1 MTRTRLWLA
10 DRFDAKRACRLCG
23 DQVEPGQLEPGQVE
37 PGQLERRGHGM
48 AVACLA
54 EAEDRRWLTS
64 LCQLQFVTW

>member
-23 DQVEPGQLEPGQVE
+23 DQVEPGQVE